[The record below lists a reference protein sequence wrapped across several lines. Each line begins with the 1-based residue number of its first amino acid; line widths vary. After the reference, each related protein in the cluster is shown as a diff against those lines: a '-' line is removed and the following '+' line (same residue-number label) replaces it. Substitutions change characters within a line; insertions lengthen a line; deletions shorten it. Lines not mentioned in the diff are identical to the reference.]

1 MDNYF
6 TITLICSFGCVLSN
20 GCNNMHRNYT
30 EWETLFIGKCLA
42 YKSDYGTISFC
53 KRNIDCDDLWQKFI
67 RGVEYQ
73 SKCDFNQGSYEEF
86 LRASEHAVPANKFMF
101 WSGVYSLVMRYS
113 NKGQRY
119 FTIADTLTGY
129 LLDNMVW
136 CGNATESDGIEKD
149 LETCPGFHTS
159 SQCSQTATTVFWSA
173 ASQNFARLA
182 EGNIHVMIN
191 ASRTPAFRPDSY
203 FTTKELP
210 NINATK
216 VKKATILMVHYLRDP
231 LLETCF
237 SDSIIDLG
245 SRFQANGIV
254 AECVDNPRAVH
265 LLMCAD
271 DPEQSGCQH
280 LLSTSTA
287 VNLTYMKSHYYV
299 LVLICI
305 IVMLY

>member
-1 MDNYF
+1 
-6 TITLICSFGCVLSN
+6 
-20 GCNNMHRNYT
+20 
-30 EWETLFIGKCLA
+30 
-42 YKSDYGTISFC
+42 
-53 KRNIDCDDLWQKFI
+53 
-67 RGVEYQ
+67 
-73 SKCDFNQGSYEEF
+73 
-86 LRASEHAVPANKFMF
+86 
-101 WSGVYSLVMRYS
+101 MRYS

>member
-1 MDNYF
+1 MDKYF
-6 TITLICSFGCVLSN
+6 TITLICSFGYVLSY

-53 KRNIDCDDLWQKFI
+53 KRNIDCHDLWLKFI
-67 RGVEYQ
+67 RGVEFQ
-73 SKCDFNQGSYEEF
+73 SKCNFNQSSYDDF
-86 LRASEHAVPANKFMF
+86 LRASEHAVPGNKFMF

-113 NKGQRY
+113 NKGRRY

-159 SQCSQTATTVFWSA
+159 SQCSQTAATVFWSA
-173 ASQNFARLA
+173 ASQNFARHA

-216 VKKATILMVHYLRDP
+216 VKKATILMVHYLSDP
-231 LLETCF
+231 IL
-237 SDSIIDLG
+237 D
-245 SRFQANGIV
+245 
-254 AECVDNPRAVH
+254 VD

-280 LLSTSTA
+280 LLSTSTG
-287 VNLTYMKSHYYV
+287 VKLTCMTSHYYV

-305 IVMLY
+305 IVMLN